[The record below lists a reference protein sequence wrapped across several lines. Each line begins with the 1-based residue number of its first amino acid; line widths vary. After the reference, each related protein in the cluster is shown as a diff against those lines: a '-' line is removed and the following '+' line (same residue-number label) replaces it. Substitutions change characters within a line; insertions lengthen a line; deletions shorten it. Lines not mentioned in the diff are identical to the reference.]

1 MRMVTIDRLD
11 HIVFTV
17 ASIDATLAFYQRVLG
32 MAPVT
37 FAGGRRGLAFG
48 RQKINLHEVGKEFS
62 PRAHRALAGTADL
75 CLIAAVPLDRV
86 IAHLKAEGIAIEQGP
101 VPKSGAT
108 GPITSVYFRDPDL
121 NLIEVSTYDS

>member
-11 HIVFTV
+11 HVVFTV
-17 ASIDATLAFYQRVLG
+17 ASIDRTLAFYRRVLG
-32 MAPVT
+32 MEPVT

-62 PRAHRALAGTADL
+62 PRAHRATAGSADL
-75 CLIAAVPLDRV
+75 CFIAAVPLDQV
-86 IAHLKAEGIAIEQGP
+86 IAHLSAEGIAIEHGP

>member
-11 HIVFTV
+11 HVVFTV
-17 ASIDATLAFYQRVLG
+17 ASIDRTLAFYRRVLG
-32 MAPVT
+32 MEPVT

-62 PRAHRALAGTADL
+62 PRAHRATAGSADL
-75 CLIAAVPLDRV
+75 CFIAAVPLDRV
-86 IAHLKAEGIAIEQGP
+86 IAHLNAEGIAIEHGP